1 MGGRN
6 VRRSAAGILLALVL
20 GVSAGCT
27 TLTGTAPG
35 REWTPTGSGGQVTA
49 ALSEL
54 EVKGRAP
61 KTGYTREEFGQSWAD
76 VDRNGCD
83 TRNDILRRDATEVV
97 TRPGTDGCLVESAV
111 VHDRYS
117 DTAVP
122 MTRGD
127 GQVDIDHVVAL
138 SDAWQKGAQQWS
150 VDKRTE
156 FANDPLNLVAT
167 RSDLNRQKGDGDAA
181 TWLPPARS
189 ARCPYVARQVA
200 VKRTYGLWVTAAERD
215 AIQAILVT
223 CPDQSLPTGLE
234 TPDPASRTAP
244 ATEPSTEAG
253 ASEAGAS
260 EGGGVHY
267 PSCAAAREAG
277 AAPLHAGDPGYR
289 EGLDGD
295 RDGIACE

>member
-6 VRRSAAGILLALVL
+6 VRRGVAGILLALVL

-27 TLTGTAPG
+27 TDTAPG
-35 REWTPTGSGGQVTA
+35 RGSVPGGSGGQVGV

-61 KTGYTREEFGQSWAD
+61 KTGYTREEFGQPWAD

-97 TRPGTDGCLVESAV
+97 ARPGTDGCRVESAV

-122 MTRGD
+122 MTRGG
-127 GQVDIDHVVAL
+127 GQIDIDHVVAL

-150 VDKRTE
+150 ADRRTE

-181 TWLPPARS
+181 TWLPPDRS
-189 ARCPYVARQVA
+189 ARCEYVARQVA
-200 VKRTYGLWVTAAERD
+200 VKHAYGLWVTAAERD
-215 AIQAILVT
+215 AMQGILVT

-234 TPDPASRTAP
+234 TPDPASRTVP
-244 ATEPSTEAG
+244 GTPSTEPSTSKG
-253 ASEAGAS
+253 D
-260 EGGGVHY
+260 GGGVHY

-295 RDGIACE
+295 GDGIACE